1 MLEQNTARPGERTA
15 AVVVAHPDD
24 EVLAFGG
31 TICHHTEAGDNV
43 DVLFLSTGLDARHST
58 GRAPAAD
65 IEQLQS
71 QARAA
76 GAVLQVRRMEFAGFP
91 DNRMDTVALL
101 DVVKTIDDFLIR
113 TQADIVYTHHAGDL
127 NIDHAVTARAV
138 LTACRP
144 VPNARVKRI
153 YAGEILSSSEYALP
167 QDRFRPT
174 TYIDIGNFLERK
186 REALLHYTTEVRNW
200 PHPRSIKAIAMLA
213 RARGSEVGLGAAE
226 ALTLL
231 REIVR

>member
-1 MLEQNTARPGERTA
+1 MFEQDTAAPGARTA
-15 AVVVAHPDD
+15 AVIVAHPDD

-31 TICHHTEAGDNV
+31 TICRHTAAGDYV
-43 DVLFLSTGLDARHST
+43 DVLFLSTGLAARFASGH
-58 GRAPAAD
+58 APAAD
-65 IEQLQS
+65 VEQLQH

-76 GAVLQVRRMEFAGFP
+76 GAVLQVRQIEFAGFP

-101 DVVKTIDDFLIR
+101 DVVKTIDDFLNR
-113 TQADIVYTHHAGDL
+113 SRADIVYTHHAGDL

-144 VPNARVKRI
+144 VPDARVRRI

-174 TYIDIGNFLERK
+174 TYIDIGDFLERK

-213 RARGSEVGLGAAE
+213 RARGSEVGLAAAE